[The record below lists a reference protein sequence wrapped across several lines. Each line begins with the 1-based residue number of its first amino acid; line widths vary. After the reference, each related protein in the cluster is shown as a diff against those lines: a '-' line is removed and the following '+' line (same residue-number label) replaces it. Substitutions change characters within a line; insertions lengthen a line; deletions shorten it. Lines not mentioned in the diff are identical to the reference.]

1 MTEFFPPT
9 GDVQTKLS
17 FLHQVISNVT
27 LVLDYGPESMRHM
40 FDHRQGQQDR
50 VVERSQS

>member
-9 GDVQTKLS
+9 GDMKIKLS
-17 FLHQVISNVT
+17 FLHQVISSII
-27 LVLDYGPESMRHM
+27 LVLDYVPESMRYM
-40 FDHRQGQQDR
+40 FDHRQGQQDI